1 MKHALTTVLG
11 LAGPFV
17 LLLFVSL
24 PQPAHTAESCI
35 GPRDHSIRPKVVGG
49 WGAKLEHWP
58 GQIEFRFRN
67 PDRKESAYLCGGTL
81 IAPSWVLT
89 AAHCFQRDRNSSQDP
104 GSLYFRRDAMGRYYT
119 RMEYWGLDQSPI
131 GFKGKAY
138 LDVLL
143 GVDDLKTITQANAK
157 AIKRIIVHP
166 EYLSVAFGNDI
177 TLVELRDPS
186 DLPRARLSMR
196 PGDDPATPPGA
207 MTMVSG
213 VGSQQFGAPPK
224 RYTTSI
230 GELFAAGSD
239 VLREVDLPTV
249 ATKDCAMRYQ
259 SATIGSGQICAG
271 HVRGAK
277 DSCQGDSGGQ
287 LVAFDTNGCP
297 YQIGIVSWG
306 DECAKKRAYGVYTRV
321 SAYATWI
328 KQYVPDVLSVAPEEI
343 IDPESAASRIA
354 TANSALIEIERLL
367 GKARGKASVRFRRL
381 NGDGTAAKL
390 DSTSANVK
398 VRLGERYLFDVSS
411 DVDGRLVIVD
421 IDVAGTVTQ
430 IFPNKFV
437 RSDTI
442 GHVNRGQTL
451 QIPES
456 NYGFDWFRGV
466 EPLGKNRL
474 LVLVVPDLFAHTYTE
489 TEQEWRTKG
498 LIAEKAPPS
507 YLANLID
514 QINGV
519 LHRRGLDPERG
530 SENWAFEV
538 MEYEIIR

>member
-1 MKHALTTVLG
+1 
-11 LAGPFV
+11 
-17 LLLFVSL
+17 
-24 PQPAHTAESCI
+24 
-35 GPRDHSIRPKVVGG
+35 
-49 WGAKLEHWP
+49 
-58 GQIEFRFRN
+58 
-67 PDRKESAYLCGGTL
+67 
-81 IAPSWVLT
+81 
-89 AAHCFQRDRNSSQDP
+89 
-104 GSLYFRRDAMGRYYT
+104 
-119 RMEYWGLDQSPI
+119 
-131 GFKGKAY
+131 
-138 LDVLL
+138 
-143 GVDDLKTITQANAK
+143 
-157 AIKRIIVHP
+157 
-166 EYLSVAFGNDI
+166 
-177 TLVELRDPS
+177 
-186 DLPRARLSMR
+186 
-196 PGDDPATPPGA
+196 
-207 MTMVSG
+207 
-213 VGSQQFGAPPK
+213 
-224 RYTTSI
+224 
-230 GELFAAGSD
+230 
-239 VLREVDLPTV
+239 
-249 ATKDCAMRYQ
+249 MRYQ